1 MAWLGGTA
9 RRGGPEFLTPNLLSS
24 SQTAGLQ
31 DPAGATLPPRPRPSV
46 HRPSTARPRRAQ
58 HEASPHRGERWT
70 SALHSALATSLFPTN
85 TGAGCGTRAWRGG
98 CRPRLRLPGRTEHE
112 LGGGAGSARI
122 RAPSSP
128 VPLRAAT
135 RPGRRTRLG
144 RQQRTAG
151 FYASAALE
159 TRSAGG
165 ALGVNK
171 VCH

>member
-70 SALHSALATSLFPTN
+70 SALHSALTTSLFPTN

-128 VPLRAAT
+128 VPLRARNPA
-135 RPGRRTRLG
+135 RPPHTLGAPAENGWLLRFGCARDQERGGRTRC
-144 RQQRTAG
+144 
-151 FYASAALE
+151 
-159 TRSAGG
+159 
-165 ALGVNK
+165 K
-171 VCH
+171 